1 MGIVRPTLLVLL
13 FAAPATC
20 FLTPALLT
28 ARSGLHPVDAALAPR
43 LGRSSGI
50 PRQGKE
56 ALRCAVGPE
65 SERDAGEAT
74 AAGHRWS
81 GATGG
86 VQGRRALMR
95 SVLPFPHR
103 QLANLCLVTAWARS
117 CLFANKVTSRLC
129 AGARWLPDWRWRPR
143 RQRWRTWS

>member
-95 SVLPFPHR
+95 GAMAAGLAVAAASPALADLELTPFA
-103 QLANLCLVTAWARS
+103 QKVRS
-117 CLFANKVTSRLC
+117 LGVEVET
-129 AGARWLPDWRWRPR
+129 
-143 RQRWRTWS
+143 